1 MAIIIQNGVIVSMG
15 ADGTTYAPGY
25 IKIEGNRI
33 ADIGA
38 GTLCSSDIQPMDEV
52 IDATG
57 HVVYPGFVNV
67 HSHVYL
73 TSLRG
78 RSEDAPSID
87 SVYGMQLPMRHT
99 VTPEESYALARLGML
114 EILRFGSTTLV
125 DSSANMDAVAA
136 AARDMGIRT
145 YLVAGLIHDANLGP
159 VVDGEYS
166 YDAAIGQ
173 RTLQAAADFADE
185 WHGAEGGRLQVML
198 GPHASDTCSE
208 DLWREIANVAAAK
221 QLGIT
226 SHMLQN
232 RQEVHLIKNRYGRA
246 PFRWLADLG
255 VLEHDFLAAH
265 CVHVDDAEIAVMA
278 EYDVALAHCP
288 AILAKR
294 GATAPAGAM
303 SKAGVK
309 IGFGTDNMSGD
320 MVEAMRYALTSWRIR
335 TNTPDDP
342 KPDRMMRIAT
352 LGGAEA
358 VRAADRI
365 GSLEVGK
372 LADITIV
379 DYRKPHLTP
388 HFADNTMSNFVHCG
402 LGNDVSMVVVDGRV
416 IIRDGKF
423 LLADEEEI
431 MGEAQQAAT
440 KAWERLGSGRAQ

>member
-1 MAIIIQNGVIVSMG
+1 MAIIIQNGTIVSMD
-15 ADGTTYAPGY
+15 ADGTTYSPGY
-25 IKIEGNRI
+25 IKIEGHRI
-33 ADIGA
+33 VDIGA
-38 GTLCSSDIQPMDEV
+38 GSLSSADIGPTDEI

-78 RSEDAPSID
+78 RSEDAPSIE
-87 SVYGMQLPMRHT
+87 SVYGMQLPMRYT

-145 YLVAGLIHDANLGP
+145 HLVAGLIHDANLGP
-159 VVDGEYS
+159 VVDGEYT
-166 YDAAIGQ
+166 YDPAIGQ
-173 RTLQAAADFADE
+173 RTLQEAVDFIDR
-185 WHGAEGGRLQVML
+185 WHGEEDGRLQVML

-208 DLWREIANVAAAK
+208 QLWRDIVQVAAAK
-221 QLGIT
+221 KVGIT

-232 RQEVHLIKNRYGRA
+232 RQEVHLIESRYGRA
-246 PFRWLADLG
+246 PFRWLADIG

-265 CVHVDDAEIAVMA
+265 CVHVDDEEIAVMA

-303 SKAGVK
+303 SAAGVK

-320 MVEAMRYALTSWRIR
+320 IVEAMRYALTSWRIR
-335 TNTPDDP
+335 TNTPDEP
-342 KPDRMMRIAT
+342 KPEQIMRMAT
-352 LGGAEA
+352 IGGAEA
-358 VRAADRI
+358 VRAADQV
-365 GSLEVGK
+365 GSLETGK

-388 HFADNTMSNFVHCG
+388 HFEDNTMSNFVHCG
-402 LGNDVSMVVVDGRV
+402 LGNDVATVIVDGRV
-416 IIRDGKF
+416 LVRDGKF
-423 LLADEEEI
+423 LLADENDI
-431 MGEAQQAAT
+431 MREAQEAAAQA
-440 KAWERLGSGRAQ
+440 WDRLRSGESR